1 MLSNGSWKEI
11 EMSANT
17 GTSYHRRRL
26 LWVAMASL
34 LSVVGHGMASPAIA
48 AEPLKVGTS
57 SGPIADIIQFAAA
70 RAKEQDLDVKIVE
83 FSDWVTPNEALQ
95 SGDID
100 ANLFQHIPF
109 LNNAIEARGYKFT
122 PIAPTYVLPVGL
134 YSKKIAKL
142 DEVHQGSR
150 VAVASDPVN
159 EARGLLLFEKAGLI
173 KLREG
178 AGEKANVRDI
188 VENPRKLKFLEI
200 EAAQLPRVLDDVE
213 LAQVSISY
221 LIASGG
227 DPESLLA
234 ADGFGDPRYALQFV
248 ARTDKKDDP
257 RLLRFVSIYRSQEV
271 KDYITRKYGR
281 FFVPVW

>member
-1 MLSNGSWKEI
+1 
-11 EMSANT
+11 MSGNI

-57 SGPIADIIQFAAA
+57 GGPIADIIQFAAA
-70 RAKEQDLDVKIVE
+70 RAKEQGLDVKIVE

-122 PIAPTYVLPVGL
+122 PIASTYVLPVGL

-142 DEVHQGSR
+142 DEVHQGSTA
-150 VAVASDPVN
+150 AVASDPVN

-188 VENPRKLKFLEI
+188 VENPKKLKFLEI

-227 DPESLLA
+227 NPESLLA

-257 RLLRFVSIYRSQEV
+257 RLLRFVSIYRSQQV
-271 KDYITRKYGR
+271 KDYIIGKYGR

>member
-1 MLSNGSWKEI
+1 M
-11 EMSANT
+11 MSDIT
-17 GTSYHRRRL
+17 GRSLYDRRRL
-26 LWVAMASL
+26 LAVATASVL
-34 LSVVGHGMASPAIA
+34 FAVGIASRGEA

-57 SGPIADIIQFAAA
+57 GGPIAEIIQFAAA
-70 RAKEQDLDVKIVE
+70 RAREQGLDVKIVE

-100 ANLFQHIPF
+100 ANLFQHTPF
-109 LNNAIEARGYKFT
+109 LNNAIATRGYTFT
-122 PIAPTYVLPVGL
+122 AVAPTFVLPVGL

-142 DEVHQGSR
+142 GEVHPGTR
-150 VAVASDPVN
+150 VAVANDPVN

-173 KLREG
+173 KLRDG

-188 VENPRKLKFLEI
+188 VENPKNLKFLEI
-200 EAAQLPRVLDDVE
+200 EAPQLPRVLDDVE
-213 LAQVSISY
+213 LAQVSINY

-227 DPESLLA
+227 DPESLLI

-248 ARTDKKDDP
+248 ARTDKKDDA

-271 KDYITRKYGR
+271 KDYINKKYGR
-281 FFVPVW
+281 FLVPVW

>member
-1 MLSNGSWKEI
+1 MKRDVRGGGSY
-11 EMSANT
+11 N
-17 GTSYHRRRL
+17 RRRL
-26 LWVAMASL
+26 LAVATASVL
-34 LSVVGHGMASPAIA
+34 FGVGLVSRADA

-57 SGPIADIIQFAAA
+57 GGPIADIIQFAAA
-70 RAKEQDLDVKIVE
+70 RAKEQGLEVKVVE

-95 SGDID
+95 SGDVD
-100 ANLFQHIPF
+100 ANLFQHTPF
-109 LNNAIEARGYKFT
+109 VNNAIAARGYTFT

-142 DEVHQGSR
+142 SEVHPGTK
-150 VAVASDPVN
+150 VAVANDPIN

-188 VENPRKLKFLEI
+188 VENPKNLKFLEI
-200 EAAQLPRVLDDVE
+200 EAPQLPRVLDDVE
-213 LAQVSISY
+213 LAQVSINY

-227 DPESLLA
+227 DPESLLI

-248 ARTDKKDDP
+248 ARTDRKDDP

-271 KDYITRKYGR
+271 KDYISKKYGR
-281 FFVPVW
+281 FLVPVW